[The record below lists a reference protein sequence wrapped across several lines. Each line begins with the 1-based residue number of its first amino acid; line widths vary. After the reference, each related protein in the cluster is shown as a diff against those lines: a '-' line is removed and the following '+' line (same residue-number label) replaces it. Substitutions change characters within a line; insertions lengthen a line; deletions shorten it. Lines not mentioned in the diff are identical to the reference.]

1 MYSAFLNQNI
11 WTCQYFYFGYFTF
24 HCFCFCFLPMQ
35 CRWPCQKLSLSIVY
49 VCHIKGCLLTFLP
62 MSLFVISC
70 LSLRIASQSLFCL
83 TQMFIHLIGQLLFI
97 LSFLTIIFLLLSFSV
112 AFPFSSFSCVCRNIF
127 FPNDV
132 QKTTFLDQCQLLK
145 MH

>member
-70 LSLRIASQSLFCL
+70 LSLRIASQSLFRL

-97 LSFLTIIFLLLSFSV
+97 LSFLTIIFYFFLSLSRSLSLHFLV
-112 AFPFSSFSCVCRNIF
+112 FAEIFSS
-127 FPNDV
+127 
-132 QKTTFLDQCQLLK
+132 QTTFK
-145 MH
+145 KRRVWINANS